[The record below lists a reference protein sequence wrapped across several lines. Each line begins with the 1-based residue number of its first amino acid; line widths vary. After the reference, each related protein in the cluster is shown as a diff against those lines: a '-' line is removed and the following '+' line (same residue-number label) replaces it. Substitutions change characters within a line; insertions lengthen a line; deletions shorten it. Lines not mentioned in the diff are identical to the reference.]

1 MALLEKEVSGY
12 LLFLNSL
19 DTVQAVRLA
28 AFHNLLFLVGF
39 YSNKCDLIQK
49 AISHALRYRPLFES
63 FLYASSLLQK
73 TCVSTCFQ

>member
-28 AFHNLLFLVGF
+28 AFHNL
-39 YSNKCDLIQK
+39 
-49 AISHALRYRPLFES
+49 PLS
-63 FLYASSLLQK
+63 GNVQM
-73 TCVSTCFQ
+73 